1 MGVGSRRIVAVTI
14 AAVAAGLALGG
25 QGGARAGGL
34 ACASPPVTPAGP
46 CGMDLEDARSH
57 FTTGDPAVVF
67 SYVEGGINWH
77 LPQAHELVDSIYVN
91 WHELPI
97 PCTGATMVQ
106 EHHTRPCTRAY
117 SGSLADYDVN
127 GDGVVNVEDW
137 SQDPRV
143 VDSNGNGYLDPE
155 DLIAAFSDGIDHDG
169 NGYANDISGWDF
181 YDNQN
186 DPQTVDST
194 YDHSDEQMLV
204 LHRECP
210 RCMIMPV
217 KAGAEALDRTKDLAK
232 AWLFS
237 ADAGAAVVVSTTAD
251 LGYSS
256 FMRQA
261 IGYLQARG
269 VAMVEASNDFDSTD
283 HQGGMFWPGV
293 IPGNGAVATAAGTAW
308 TRSDY
313 TSWGPHN
320 VLTAATNGGT
330 SSESTPTLGGVIGLL
345 LSWGRQAAA
354 RHLISSPLTG
364 PEAEQE
370 LIATATRVTDPTLP
384 WPGEEGDWNPQYGY
398 GIPDV
403 YRAMQRVAADE
414 VPPVARIESP
424 SWYSLFDPM
433 TRSSVPIRGTVAA
446 RDGRPISWLLQAGL
460 GGDPQ
465 SWFTI
470 GSGAT
475 GHPFTGVLGTLSLA
489 QIPHSFWSAA
499 FALSQTKEL
508 ETTQQYA
515 VTLRLIATDAS
526 NGVGEDRRAVNVVHD
541 PTWLGGTPLELSAGG
556 ESQPAL
562 ADLQG
567 TGRLDIVFADADG
580 RVHAVDPLTRREL
593 PGWPVHTGLV
603 AAVAHAGVE
612 PGYEAV
618 IADVAV
624 GDLMHTGELDV
635 VATTEEGRVFAWD
648 AHGGLL
654 PGWPRTCDTG
664 VSAPPIPRPALPYR
678 RLPATGAAGGGPVL
692 FDLGGGGR
700 LDVIEA
706 GWDGYIHVWRPDGS
720 DMAGWPVKVNMPA
733 GFVLDPG
740 YVLIDDEKLDAP
752 PAVAY
757 LEGRHKSPDLVI
769 RSQYTETLGSG
780 LKPFPHAFVFAYHS
794 DGSPVAG
801 WPAKL
806 LGLAEFYNSAQEFVT
821 EGDAA
826 PVAADV
832 GETGSDSVAVAPM
845 FTPPYL
851 LSGTGHVQS
860 VYTSVKWPPKSLD
873 IPVSFTG
880 SAAFG
885 RLGGRLELS
894 TAETG
899 GLSLARALLNPNA
912 GEPIENFESAF
923 PAAGGGSVFGFP
935 RTRQGIGF
943 LDEPI
948 IAPVGWDGR
957 QSIVDGGD
965 SNAMHAYGP
974 LGGTPAGFPK
984 WTTGWNL
991 FSPAAGDLLS
1001 SGRVDIVSATREGYL
1016 FAWATDGPAAANDQW
1031 WRLQHDEW
1039 SSGNYGSVTRP
1050 PGAIRRARWS
1060 PGQATMTFTA
1070 PGGSWYA
1077 GMPASYRLTIE
1088 PQGQTLSR
1096 PATVSAG
1103 ARQTLAVPVG
1113 TQRLGIQAV
1122 GLTGLLGAP
1131 ARLE

>member
-1 MGVGSRRIVAVTI
+1 MSAVAL
-14 AAVAAGLALGG
+14 AAVAAALLLCG
-25 QGGARAGGL
+25 GGAADARASS
-34 ACASPPVTPAGP
+34 CASPPVTPAGP
-46 CGMDLEDARSH
+46 CGMNLENAFAH
-57 FTTGDPAVVF
+57 FTTGDPGVVI

-77 LPQAHELVDSIYVN
+77 LPQAHELVDVVYLN
-91 WHELPI
+91 WRELPV
-97 PCTGATMVQ
+97 PCTGTTMFRAGRT
-106 EHHTRPCTRAY
+106 EPCARAY
-117 SGSLADYDVN
+117 SHSIADYDVDH
-127 GDGVVNVEDW
+127 DGVVNVEEW
-137 SQDPRV
+137 AHDPRV
-143 VDSNGNGYLDPE
+143 SDSNENGYLDPE

-210 RCMIMPV
+210 HCLIMPV

-237 ADAGAAVVVSTTAD
+237 ADAGASVVVSTTAD

-261 IGYLQARG
+261 VGYLQARG
-269 VAMVEASNDFDSTD
+269 VAMVESSNDFDSTD

-293 IPGNGAVATAAGTAW
+293 IPGNGAVATAAGDAW

-330 SSESTPTLGGVIGLL
+330 TSESTPTLGGAIALL

-354 RHLISSPLTG
+354 TDLISSPLTG

-370 LIATATRVTDPTLP
+370 LIATATRVTDPSLP

-403 YRAMQRVAADE
+403 YRAMQQVAAGE

-424 SWYSLFDPM
+424 AWYSLFDP
-433 TRSSVPIRGTVAA
+433 TVRSGVPIRGTVTT
-446 RDGRPISWLLQAGL
+446 RGGPVHWVLQAGL
-460 GGDPQ
+460 GGDPK
-465 SWFTI
+465 SWFTV
-470 GSGAT
+470 GSGTT
-475 GHPFTGVLGTLSLA
+475 GHSFAGLLGVLSLA
-489 QIPHSFWSAA
+489 QIPQSFWEAA
-499 FALSQTKEL
+499 FSLSQTKEL

-515 VTLRLIATDAS
+515 VTLRLVATDAS
-526 NGVGEDRRAVNVVHD
+526 GAAGEDRRAINVVHD
-541 PTWLGGTPLELSAGG
+541 RSWLGRPLPLSAGG

-562 ADLQG
+562 VDLQG
-567 TGRLDIVFADADG
+567 SGRLDLVFADADG
-580 RVHAVDPLTRREL
+580 RVHAIDPLTRHEL
-593 PGWPVHTGLV
+593 PGWPVTTDPV
-603 AAVAHAGVE
+603 TAVPHAGVD
-612 PGYEAV
+612 PGYEAI

-624 GDLMHTGELDV
+624 GDLTHTGHLDV

-648 AHGGLL
+648 SHGNLL
-654 PGWPRTCDTG
+654 PGWPQVCDTG
-664 VSAPPIPRPALPYR
+664 VSPPPIPRPALPYR
-678 RLPATGAAGGGPVL
+678 RLPKVGASGGGPVL
-692 FDLGGGGR
+692 FGLGGGDQ
-700 LDVIEA
+700 LDVVQA
-706 GWDGYIHVWRPDGS
+706 GWDGYVHVWRADGS
-720 DMAGWPVKVNMPA
+720 ALPGWPVKVSMPA
-733 GFVLDPG
+733 GFTPAPG

-757 LEGRHKSPDLVI
+757 LEGRDKPPDLVI

-780 LKPFPHAFVFAYHS
+780 LKPFPHSFVFAYHS
-794 DGSPVAG
+794 DGTGVAG
-801 WPAKL
+801 WPARL

-821 EGDAA
+821 EGDSA

-851 LSGTGHVQS
+851 LSGTGQVQS
-860 VYTSVKWPPKSLD
+860 VFTSIKWPPSSLD
-873 IPVSFTG
+873 IPISFTS

-885 RLGGRLELS
+885 RLGSRLELS

-899 GLSLARALLNPNA
+899 GLSLARALLNPNT

-923 PAAGGGSVFGFP
+923 PASGGGSVFGFP
-935 RTRQGIGF
+935 RPRQGIDF
-943 LDEPI
+943 LGEPI
-948 IAPVGWDGR
+948 IAPVSSGG
-957 QSIVDGGD
+957 QESVIDGGD

-974 LGGTPAGFPK
+974 LGVTSGGFPK

-1001 SGRVDIVSATREGYL
+1001 IGRVDLVSATREGYL
-1016 FAWATDGPAAANDQW
+1016 FVWGTAGSAAANNQW

-1050 PGAIRRARWS
+1050 PGAIRRARWR
-1060 PGQATMTFTA
+1060 PGETTMTFTA
-1070 PGGSWYA
+1070 PGSTWYT
-1077 GMPASYRLTIE
+1077 GTPASYRLTFE
-1088 PQGQTLSR
+1088 PQDQTLSR
-1096 PATVSAG
+1096 PATVAAG
-1103 ARQTLAVPVG
+1103 GRETIPVPAG
-1113 TQRLGIQAV
+1113 TQHLSIQAV
-1122 GLTGLLGAP
+1122 GPTGLLGTP
-1131 ARLE
+1131 ALLE